1 VPRSPVTET
10 MAIPVNSPPMPRDGQ
25 PIPVELN
32 LRCVQC
38 GYPLTGLV
46 NRVCPEC
53 GTPFDPLE
61 TFHANI
67 KSTWEFH
74 FTYRRPLWQYI
85 VLSVASVIAA
95 AGVLLVGVLCDF
107 RVYVSPR
114 WYVSAVVTAGLLLI
128 QFYLHDRGGPFV
140 WLIVVYV
147 FLLWAIIV
155 GATV

>member
-1 VPRSPVTET
+1 MP
-10 MAIPVNSPPMPRDGQ
+10 IPTITPPMPGDGQ
-25 PIPVELN
+25 PIPAELN

-38 GYPLTGLV
+38 GYLLTGLV

-74 FTYRRPLWQYI
+74 FAYRRPLWQYV
-85 VLSVASVIAA
+85 VLSVAGLIAMVGFA
-95 AGVLLVGVLCDF
+95 FVGVLYDF

-114 WYVSAVVTAGLLLI
+114 WYGSATVTAGLLLL
-128 QFYLHDRGGPFV
+128 QFYLRDRGGPFV
-140 WLIVVYV
+140 WLLVVYV
-147 FLLWAIIV
+147 FLVWAILV
-155 GATV
+155 GAAG

>member
-1 VPRSPVTET
+1 
-10 MAIPVNSPPMPRDGQ
+10 MPRDGQ
-25 PIPVELN
+25 PIPAELN
-32 LRCVQC
+32 LRCVRC
-38 GYPLTGLV
+38 AYLLTGLV

-67 KSTWEFH
+67 KNTWEFH

-95 AGVLLVGVLCDF
+95 VGFLLVGVLCDF
-107 RVYVSPR
+107 RVYVLPH

-128 QFYLHDRGGPFV
+128 LFYLHDRGGPFV

-155 GATV
+155 GATI